1 MTAREDLTLLRYA
14 EGARAGASGQS
25 GQSGQQEFAKV
36 AVLGLGYIGLP
47 TAAIIA
53 SGGAEV
59 LGVDVKEH
67 VLRGISSGSIHIY
80 EPDLDGLVQKVV
92 TNGSLRVAAEP
103 KPSNVFIIAVPTPID
118 DHKRPV
124 LTSVFSAAR
133 SIAPVLERGN
143 LVIIESTSPV
153 GTTEAVCALL
163 SDLRPDLTFP
173 RQASAAADVNVAYC
187 PERVLPG
194 RILSEIVQNDRCIG
208 GVSKACSL
216 RAQQF
221 YKSFVRGA
229 CIMTTARTAE
239 LVKLTENAFRDVNIA
254 FANELS
260 MICDR
265 LDISVWDVINLANRH
280 PRVTILRPGPGVGG
294 HCISVDPWFIVHST
308 PDLAN
313 LVRTARTTNDG
324 MVSYT
329 IAAATA
335 LIEAHPCADVA
346 CLGLSFKANVDDL
359 RGSPASQ
366 VAKALAESYGRRI
379 KIIEPY
385 IRELPSEI
393 ARTGAGFVSLKDA
406 LASCGVAIVLVDH
419 EEFRSVPLGDRRH
432 LAVLDTRG
440 IWGDL
445 KELI

>member
-1 MTAREDLTLLRYA
+1 MTVGENMTLQRFA
-14 EGARAGASGQS
+14 EGARAGASGQAS
-25 GQSGQQEFAKV
+25 EREFAKV

-47 TAAIIA
+47 TAAVIA
-53 SGGAEV
+53 SAGAEV
-59 LGVDVKEH
+59 LGVDVKEE
-67 VLRGISSGSIHIY
+67 VLRGVSRGLIHIC

-92 TNGSLRVAAEP
+92 ANGSLRVAAEP
-103 KPSNVFIIAVPTPID
+103 KPSDVFIIAVPTPID
-118 DHKRPV
+118 DRKRPV

-133 SIAPVLERGN
+133 SVAPVLERGN
-143 LVIIESTSPV
+143 LVILESTSPV

-173 RQASAAADVNVAYC
+173 RQALADADVNVAYC

-208 GVSKACSL
+208 GISKVCSL
-216 RAQQF
+216 RAQRL

-229 CIMTTARTAE
+229 CVITTARTAE
-239 LVKLTENAFRDVNIA
+239 LVKLTENAFRDANIA

-265 LDISVWDVINLANRH
+265 LDIRVWDVIDLANRH
-280 PRVTILRPGPGVGG
+280 PRVNILRPGPGVGG

-313 LVRTARTTNDG
+313 LVRTSRTTNDG
-324 MVSYT
+324 MVNYT
-329 IAAATA
+329 IASATA

-359 RGSPASQ
+359 RGSPALQ
-366 VAKALAESYGRRI
+366 VAKALAEGYGRRI
-379 KIIEPY
+379 KIVEPY

-393 ARTGAGFVSLKDA
+393 AGTGAGFVSLQNA

-440 IWGDL
+440 IWVDL
-445 KELI
+445 KGLI